1 MMQHMTTTGAA
12 LRDERIRAAL
22 SLSELARRMGR
33 DRVTV
38 WRWENQA
45 IVTIDQAREYR
56 AALACIDAHAA
67 IWSDAAG
74 PQPAT
79 AGGTAGME
87 ST

>member
-1 MMQHMTTTGAA
+1 MPPMTTTGAA
-12 LRDERIRAAL
+12 LRDERERAGL

-56 AALACIDAHAA
+56 TTLAGLQATGLDGAA
-67 IWSDAAG
+67 
-74 PQPAT
+74 
-79 AGGTAGME
+79 
-87 ST
+87 